1 MPSKKETLSAE
12 VDNGEAGLRSAMRF
26 FDLQAEAF
34 AGPPR
39 SIERREMMRQALAA
53 ANDCEATLR
62 TVQKLTIMEIDQATD
77 ITAALAAI
85 REANKKLNDVLTKDE
100 QLKKKLDKVAGV
112 LTSITRL
119 ITLGQDAGFLP
130 RPS

>member
-1 MPSKKETLSAE
+1 
-12 VDNGEAGLRSAMRF
+12 
-26 FDLQAEAF
+26 
-34 AGPPR
+34 
-39 SIERREMMRQALAA
+39 
-53 ANDCEATLR
+53 
-62 TVQKLTIMEIDQATD
+62 VQKLTIKEIDQATD